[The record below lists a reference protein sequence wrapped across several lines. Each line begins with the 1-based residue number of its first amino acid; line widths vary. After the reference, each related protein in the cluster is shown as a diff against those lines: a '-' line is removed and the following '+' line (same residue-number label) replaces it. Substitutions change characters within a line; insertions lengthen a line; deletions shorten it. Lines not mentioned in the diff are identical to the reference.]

1 VPVSLRSPNLPLRR
15 AEISEEGEP
24 PVPAAPHAQ
33 RAEWAECLARC
44 KAHISAGEYLVAQGL
59 ATALYEATSQ
69 QGDHAT
75 AAQAALVLAKSY
87 ANTAEHSSALVW
99 ADATLQC
106 TARVADA
113 NTTATAWVIKGSVWA
128 ASGSSVQAVAALDR
142 ALSLID
148 EHTAPAVSGQIFTG
162 VGLAYLAMS
171 MPMRA
176 LAAHRKVLAILQA
189 QSPLSNRLRLRVN
202 VLHSAAAAY
211 DMLVLEWPAQ
221 AAELAQTVQDEVE
234 QAEREATAINTPN
247 ARAAYCS
254 SVGMWWRR
262 TGRHVQACALLQELL
277 LIPHH
282 RLPSDLFESYLE
294 LALAQQA
301 CGDAAAAAASAA
313 LARQCQPPTGAMPSA
328 AVLLAASQLAQLS
341 GEPAQALQ
349 LYQRYHAHVVRNEQA
364 AFEARVAELSAT
376 LSALSLRQ
384 ENADLRRRNEGL
396 ADTFQRLTDMASTDP
411 LTGVANRRGLQSIY
425 ETLLAS
431 GRPFVLAM
439 FDLDHFKKV
448 NDQHSHI
455 VGDQVLRHT
464 AAVLS
469 RALRAGDCLG
479 RFGGEE
485 FTLLLPDTPLDES
498 RAVLDRL
505 QEAALGAD
513 WQSFAPGLRI
523 TFSGGAVAVAAS
535 EPFEGAVARADQLLY
550 RAKAQGRDR
559 ILCDTVAGP

>member
-1 VPVSLRSPNLPLRR
+1 MHLRSEPGEVAAQPLPTALQ
-15 AEISEEGEP
+15 
-24 PVPAAPHAQ
+24 AQ
-33 RAEWAECLARC
+33 WAECLARC
-44 KAHISAGEYLVAQGL
+44 KAHISAGEYLLAQGL
-59 ATALYEATSQ
+59 ATALYEAASQ
-69 QGDHAT
+69 QGDHT
-75 AAQAALVLAKSY
+75 VAAQAALVLAKSY
-87 ANTAEHSSALVW
+87 ANTEEHRSALLW

-106 TARVADA
+106 TARVTDA
-113 NTTATAWVIKGSVWA
+113 NTTATAWVIKGSVLA
-128 ASGSSVQAVAALDR
+128 ASGASVPAVAALDR

-148 EHTAPAVSGQIFTG
+148 EHTAAPVSGQIFTG

-176 LAAHRKVLAILQA
+176 LAAHRKALGNLPA
-189 QSPLSNRLRLRVN
+189 QSMIAQRLRLRVN
-202 VLHSAAAAY
+202 LLHAAAATY
-211 DMLVLEWPAQ
+211 DMLVLEWPTQ
-221 AAELAQTVQDEVE
+221 AAELAQSVQEEVE

-262 TGRHVQACALLQELL
+262 TGQHGAACALLQELL
-277 LIPHH
+277 QIPHH
-282 RLPSDLFESYLE
+282 RLPSDLFESHLE

-301 CGDAAAAAASAA
+301 CGETAAAAANAA
-313 LARQCQPPTGAMPSA
+313 LARQHQPPTGTMPSA
-328 AVLLAASQLAQLS
+328 AVLLACSQLAQLC

-384 ENADLRRRNEGL
+384 ENAELRRRNEGL
-396 ADTFQRLTDMASTDP
+396 ADTFQRLTDMASTDS

-425 ETLLAS
+425 ETMRVS
-431 GRPFVLAM
+431 GRPCTLAM
-439 FDLDHFKKV
+439 FDLDHFKQV

-455 VGDQVLRHT
+455 VGDQVLRHI

-485 FTLLLPDTPLDES
+485 FTLLLPDTPLEE
-498 RAVLDRL
+498 APTVLDRL
-505 QEAALGAD
+505 QVATRSAD
-513 WQSFAPGLRI
+513 WQSFAPGLRV
-523 TFSGGAVAVAAS
+523 TLSGGAVAVGAG
-535 EPFEGAVARADQLLY
+535 EPFEAAVARADQWLY

-559 ILCDTVAGP
+559 ILCDTGAGP